1 MDRSI
6 RWLRIAYWIGALV
19 DVFFGIAMIYT
30 PLLQLALLIP
40 EMTVTVE
47 TRVALAMGASLMF
60 AWATLLFWADREP
73 LARKDVLVITCV
85 PNIAG
90 LMLTSIYALS
100 TGFFTW
106 PGAITS
112 WLLGGA
118 LVSLFLFS
126 YVKAGRAASAS
137 PRASSRGILPC

>member
-1 MDRSI
+1 MTSGI
-6 RWLRIAYWIGALV
+6 RWLRIACWIGALV
-19 DVFFGIAMIYT
+19 DVFFGIALIHP

-40 EMTVTVE
+40 QMTVTVE
-47 TRVALAMGASLMF
+47 VRTVAGMAASLMF

-73 LARKDVLVITCV
+73 LARKSVLLITCV

-90 LMLTSIYALS
+90 LMMTSIYGLS
-100 TGFFTW
+100 AGLLTW
-106 PGAITS
+106 PGAITA

-126 YVKAGRAASAS
+126 YVQAGRIDLPMPGALPAA
-137 PRASSRGILPC
+137 P